1 MTTTEIQQVAP
12 VTERDLFIN
21 NEFRPS
27 STGER
32 ITVVN
37 PATEEAF
44 GSAAAASKEDIDAAV
59 AAAREAFD
67 HGPWPRMSMK
77 ERAEVLNR
85 WADEL
90 EADADPV
97 TELLIQETGIPRS
110 QSRGGSMTMPFMT
123 RYVASLADTFQLVEE
138 RVGFT
143 ATASIEKTP
152 VGVVAALIPF
162 NAPLGLAS
170 FKLPQAL
177 LAGCTVVMKPSEDTP
192 VSAGYLADA
201 ALRAGFPV
209 GVLNIV
215 PALAEASQH
224 LVSHPGVDKV
234 SFTGSTAVGRMI
246 AAAGAPT
253 LKQLTLELGGK
264 SAALVLDDADVERVV
279 YTMVPGVTNNNGAMC
294 TVPSRLIVPE
304 SLKDEIVRKLTE
316 AFSKVT
322 VGDPSD
328 PRSDVGPMISK
339 KHYERV
345 LGYLKSATDEGGSF
359 AIGGGPAPGLDKGY
373 YISPTI
379 ITNVSP
385 DAKVAQEEIFGPVV
399 TVLTYKDEDEAIN
412 IANNS
417 EYGLNGAVF
426 SKDQD
431 RALAA
436 ARKIQSG
443 TVSINNG
450 ITIDITVPFGGFKQ
464 SGYGRELGP
473 EGLDAYLQTKSIF
486 LNGEPLITME

>member
-1 MTTTEIQQVAP
+1 MTTIETQQAAP
-12 VTERDLFIN
+12 VVNRDLFIN
-21 NEFRPS
+21 NEFRAS

-44 GSAAAASKEDIDAAV
+44 GSSAAASIQDIDAAV
-59 AAAREAFD
+59 AAARVAFD
-67 HGPWPRMSMK
+67 KGPWPRMSMK
-77 ERAEVLNR
+77 ERAAILNR

-90 EADADPV
+90 EADSDVV
-97 TELLIQETGIPRS
+97 TELLIQETGIPRD
-110 QSRGGSMTMPFMT
+110 QSRGGSMTMSFMT
-123 RYVASLADTFQLVEE
+123 RYYAGLAETFELVEE

-152 VGVVAALIPF
+152 VGVVAALVPF
-162 NAPLGLAS
+162 NSPLGLAS

-192 VSAGYLADA
+192 ISAGYLADA
-201 ALRAGFPV
+201 ALRAGFPE

-215 PALAEASQH
+215 PALAEPSQH

-234 SFTGSTAVGRMI
+234 SFTGSTAVGRKI
-246 AAAGAPT
+246 AAAGAAT

-264 SAALVLDDADVERVV
+264 SAALVLEDADVDRVV
-279 YTMVPGVTNNNGAMC
+279 QTMIPSIINNNGAMC
-294 TVPSRLIVPE
+294 TMPSRLIVPE
-304 SLKDEIVRKLTE
+304 SLKDEIVSKLAS

-328 PRSDVGPMISK
+328 PASAVGPMISK

-345 LGYLKSATDEGGSF
+345 LGYLKSATEEGGSF
-359 AIGGGPAPGLDKGY
+359 AIGGGPTPGLDKGY
-373 YISPTI
+373 YVSPTI
-379 ITNVSP
+379 ITGVSQ
-385 DAKVAQEEIFGPVV
+385 DSKVAQEEIFAPVV
-399 TVLTYKDEDEAIN
+399 TVLTYKTEDEAMKIV
-412 IANNS
+412 NNT
-417 EYGLNGAVF
+417 EYGLNGAVY
-426 SKDQD
+426 SKDPD

-436 ARKIQSG
+436 ARKFESG

-486 LNGEPLITME
+486 LNGEPVGTIE